1 MSIFLHYKVSLL
13 YKCDYVMDEHGE
25 NSFAPLKLTLLTQVM
40 NVLQLAHD
48 RRQKKKLFYVK

>member
-48 RRQKKKLFYVK
+48 R